1 MKRNFKTCQLALAL
15 APSVVFAQPPLQVHD
30 LAAAIGLSDRD
41 VQMVVGVHTAYP
53 QYITSY
59 DWARRRFV
67 KALGQERYRELMAG
81 RQIVLDNSVKVALA
95 VN

>member
-1 MKRNFKTCQLALAL
+1 MKRNFKTCLLALAL
-15 APSVVFAQPPLQVHD
+15 APCLALAQPPLQIHD
-30 LAAAIGLSDRD
+30 LAAATGLSDRD
-41 VQMVVGVHTAYP
+41 VQMVVGAHTAYP
-53 QYITSY
+53 QYLTSY

-81 RQIVLDNSVKVALA
+81 RQIVLDNGVKVALA